1 MAFPPIEIDATFIA
15 FVAFCLFFAL
25 IVYLKAPAMIMSRLD
40 TRSQAIAKELHD
52 ARKLRE
58 EAEKLLA
65 DYIAKQAAAEADAKA
80 IVDHAKE
87 QAAAVV
93 EETRAAM
100 AEAMKRREQQAED
113 RIAQAGRKAVDEVR
127 QASVDA
133 AIAAAEKL
141 IRERMSAEAQSA
153 LVAEGAAEMTKRK
166 FG

>member
-1 MAFPPIEIDATFIA
+1 MFGIEIDATFIA

-25 IVYLKAPAMIMSRLD
+25 ILYLKVPGRIMSSLD
-40 TRSQAIAKELHD
+40 DRAQDIAKELHA

-58 EAEKLLA
+58 EAERLLA
-65 DYIAKQAAAEADAKA
+65 DYKAKQAAAEADAKA

-87 QAAAVV
+87 QAAVVV

-100 AEAMKRREQQAED
+100 AEAMRRREQQAED
-113 RIAQAGRKAVDEVR
+113 RIAQAGRKAADEVR

-141 IRERMSAEAQSA
+141 IRERMNPEAQSA
-153 LVAEGAAEMTKRK
+153 LVAEGAAEMSKRK

>member
-1 MAFPPIEIDATFIA
+1 MQVFGIEIDATFIA
-15 FVAFCLFFAL
+15 LIALVLFFAV
-25 IVYLKAPAMIMSRLD
+25 IIYLKVPGMVMAQLD
-40 TRSQAIAKELHD
+40 KRSQDIAKELHD
-52 ARKLRE
+52 ARRLRE

-65 DYIAKQAAAEADAKA
+65 DYRAKQAAADADAKA
-80 IVDHAKE
+80 IIDHAKQ

-100 AEAMKRREQQAED
+100 AEAMKRREQHAED
-113 RIAQAGRKAVDEVR
+113 RIAQAGRKAADDVR

-141 IRERMSAEAQSA
+141 IRERMSADAQSA
-153 LVAEGAAEMTKRK
+153 LVAEGAAEMSKRK

>member
-1 MAFPPIEIDATFIA
+1 MGIEIDATFIA
-15 FVAFCLFFAL
+15 FVAFCLFLAL
-25 IVYLKAPAMIMSRLD
+25 VIYLKVPGMVLASLD
-40 TRSQAIAKELHD
+40 KRSEAIAKELHD
-52 ARKLRE
+52 ARRMRE

-65 DYIAKQAAAEADAKA
+65 DYKAKQAAAEADAKA

-100 AEAMKRREQQAED
+100 HAAMQRREQQAND
-113 RIAQAGRKAVDEVR
+113 RIAQAGRKAADEVR

-141 IRERMSAEAQSA
+141 IRERMTDGAQSA
-153 LVAEGAAEMTKRK
+153 LVAEGAAEMKRK